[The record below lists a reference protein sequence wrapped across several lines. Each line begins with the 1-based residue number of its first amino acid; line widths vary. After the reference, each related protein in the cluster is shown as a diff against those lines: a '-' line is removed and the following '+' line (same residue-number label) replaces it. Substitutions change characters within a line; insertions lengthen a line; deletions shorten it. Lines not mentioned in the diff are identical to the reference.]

1 MNFFTKFILVS
12 VLTISAASAWEP
24 AKPIKV
30 IVGNAPGSG
39 NELAIRA
46 IGSIIEKTN
55 PNVTFLV
62 EHHPGMDGIVGMNY
76 FAKQKADGYTIMV
89 ATAETSFITAP
100 TISGSH
106 INPGADPDNYVPV
119 AMLGRS
125 SSGFVVP
132 MNSPIKTLPELLEN
146 LRNTKQKINIGTGGS
161 ANLLIYKYLINNL
174 NIDKERVQLIPYNS
188 PMAATIA
195 AGAGDIDLAIVTVS
209 SVKSLIGTK
218 VRLLAI
224 SGGNK
229 IDSLD
234 RVPLIKDFIP
244 GLVWD
249 SSWVVFLPPNA
260 PQEVR
265 NWYNKQFKTALES
278 AAAKKYFND
287 NWAVIDERTITS
299 AGLTADIVLLKK
311 KWLPIAKT
319 VLVDNK

>member
-1 MNFFTKFILVS
+1 
-12 VLTISAASAWEP
+12 
-24 AKPIKV
+24 
-30 IVGNAPGSG
+30 
-39 NELAIRA
+39 
-46 IGSIIEKTN
+46 
-55 PNVTFLV
+55 
-62 EHHPGMDGIVGMNY
+62 
-76 FAKQKADGYTIMV
+76 
-89 ATAETSFITAP
+89 
-100 TISGSH
+100 
-106 INPGADPDNYVPV
+106 
-119 AMLGRS
+119 
-125 SSGFVVP
+125 

-265 NWYNKQFKTALES
+265 NWYNKQFKQALES